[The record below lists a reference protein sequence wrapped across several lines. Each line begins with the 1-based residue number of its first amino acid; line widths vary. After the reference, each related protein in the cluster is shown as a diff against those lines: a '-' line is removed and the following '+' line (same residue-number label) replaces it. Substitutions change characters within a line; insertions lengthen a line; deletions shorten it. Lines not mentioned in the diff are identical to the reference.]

1 MKHRPDDT
9 LETPITS
16 MIDIVFQLI
25 IFFVVTSA
33 IDKDVVDE
41 SIKLASAQNAPAVE
55 TVDPHSVT
63 VNLHSDG
70 EINVAM
76 MPMSLPQLRN
86 FLISMR
92 SQSGNATPILIRCD
106 GTTRYR
112 KIDQVMQVVTEAGLY
127 RVRIVAML
135 EE

>member
-41 SIKLASAQNAPAVE
+41 SIKLASARNAPAVE

-63 VNLHSDG
+63 INLHADG

>member
-1 MKHRPDDT
+1 
-9 LETPITS
+9 

-41 SIKLASAQNAPAVE
+41 SIKLASAYNAPAVE

-63 VNLHSDG
+63 INLHSDG

-86 FLISMR
+86 FLVSMR
-92 SQSGNATPILIRCD
+92 SQSGNATPILVRCD
-106 GTTRYR
+106 GNTRFE
-112 KIDQVMQVVTEAGLY
+112 KIDQVMRIVTEAGLY

>member
-63 VNLHSDG
+63 INLHADG

-135 EE
+135 ED

>member
-63 VNLHSDG
+63 INLHADG
-70 EINVAM
+70 ELNVAM

>member
-41 SIKLASAQNAPAVE
+41 SIKLASARNAPAVE

-63 VNLHSDG
+63 INLHADG

-135 EE
+135 ED

>member
-63 VNLHSDG
+63 INLHADG
-70 EINVAM
+70 ELNVAM

-135 EE
+135 ED

>member
-63 VNLHSDG
+63 INLHSDG